1 MRPLAE
7 HVILITGATDGL
19 GKAVA
24 MQLAR
29 TGATLLLHGRDE
41 ARGQRMLEEIRAQ
54 TGNTHLQWYRADFSQ
69 FAQVRALAERLVREQ
84 ERLDVLVN
92 NAGIGT
98 TLPGGGARQESAAA
112 LTKAAPVGSCPHCQ
126 PEFGWTGS
134 HQLS

>member
-1 MRPLAE
+1 MRPLRE
-7 HVILITGATDGL
+7 QVILITGATDGL

-41 ARGQRMLEEIRAQ
+41 ARGERTPGERGWLRI
-54 TGNTHLQWYRADFSQ
+54 
-69 FAQVRALAERLVREQ
+69 ALCGQ
-84 ERLDVLVN
+84 
-92 NAGIGT
+92 
-98 TLPGGGARQESAAA
+98 LPGAVSVDAAA

-126 PEFGWTGS
+126 REFGWTGS

>member
-54 TGNTHLQWYRADFSQ
+54 TGNTHLQWYRTDFSQ
-69 FAQVRALAERLVREQ
+69 LAQVRALAERLVREQ
-84 ERLDVLVN
+84 ER
-92 NAGIGT
+92 AS
-98 TLPGGGARQESAAA
+98 R
-112 LTKAAPVGSCPHCQ
+112 
-126 PEFGWTGS
+126 TG
-134 HQLS
+134 Q